1 MGSDLITS
9 GVIVV
14 NAMLYGGDIIIDC
27 RCFALDLLDPSYSNI
42 DLELCNLLHFLSAL
56 YIMYLRRCSIQRT
69 LFYGWNTEVAKL
81 EKAERRYAWIKRQL
95 RSNEEVWS
103 IFPPSWRV
111 AHTLCM
117 QFCKV
122 TR

>member
-1 MGSDLITS
+1 MDKHPCFETGFQVYYDVTKRLI
-9 GVIVV
+9 
-14 NAMLYGGDIIIDC
+14 
-27 RCFALDLLDPSYSNI
+27 
-42 DLELCNLLHFLSAL
+42 
-56 YIMYLRRCSIQRT
+56 
-69 LFYGWNTEVAKL
+69 TEVAKL